1 MNRTDLIAILSQAMP
16 DLRERY
22 AVEHLDIFGSYARDE
37 ARQDSDVD
45 VLVTFLGQPTFHGF
59 MGLKEDL
66 EARLGRRVDLVTLA
80 GLKPRI
86 KSSVLAELLH
96 VA

>member
-1 MNRTDLIAILSQAMP
+1 MTREDVLTILAQAIP
-16 DLRERY
+16 DLKARY
-22 AVEHLDIFGSYARDE
+22 AVEHLDIFGSFARDE
-37 ARQDSDVD
+37 ARLDSDVD
-45 VLVTFLGQPTFHGF
+45 ILVTFAGTPTFNGY

-66 EARLGRRVDLVTLA
+66 EARLGRKVDLVTYS

-86 KSSVLAELLH
+86 KGNILSELLH